1 MSVSIISRKVDA
13 RTVTIKLVDG
23 SLVNG
28 KINLHRSDVEIG
40 RVSDL
45 FTKIADP
52 FIVVF
57 DATAEGKT
65 GRVLILNKRNIVW
78 IAPEDEPRQRD
89 MQPPQ
94 EEDKPRESS
103 GGSLLDRLRSA

>member
-1 MSVSIISRKVDA
+1 MSVSIISRKVNA
-13 RTVTIKLVDG
+13 RSVTIKLVDG
-23 SLVNG
+23 SLING
-28 KINLHRSDVEIG
+28 KINLHRSDVDIG

-45 FTKIADP
+45 FTKVKDP

-65 GRVLILNKRNIVW
+65 GRVLILNKRNIIW

-89 MQPPQ
+89 MAPS
-94 EEDKPRESS
+94 EEDEKPKESS
-103 GGSLLDRLRSA
+103 GGSLLDRLRST

>member
-1 MSVSIISRKVDA
+1 MSVAIISRKVNA

-28 KINLHRSDVEIG
+28 KINLHRSDLDIQ

-45 FTKIADP
+45 FTKVDDP

-65 GRVLILNKRNIVW
+65 GRVLILNKRNIIW
-78 IAPEDEPRQRD
+78 IAPEDGPR
-89 MQPPQ
+89 P
-94 EEDKPRESS
+94 EDKPQQPEKPEPKEPS
-103 GGSLLDRLRSA
+103 GGSLLNRLRSA

>member
-1 MSVSIISRKVDA
+1 MSVSIISRKVNA

-28 KINLHRSDVEIG
+28 KINLHRSDIDIG

-45 FTKIADP
+45 FTKVTDP
-52 FIVVF
+52 FIVIF

-65 GRVLILNKRNIVW
+65 GRVLILNKRNIIW
-78 IAPEDEPRQRD
+78 IAPEDEPRARD
-89 MQPPQ
+89 MAQ
-94 EEDKPRESS
+94 EDEKPKESS
-103 GGSLLDRLRSA
+103 GGSLLDRLRST

>member
-1 MSVSIISRKVDA
+1 MSVNIISRKVDA

-28 KINLHRSDVEIG
+28 KINLHRSDVDIG

-45 FTKIADP
+45 FTKVKDP
-52 FIVVF
+52 FIVIF

-65 GRVLILNKRNIVW
+65 GRVLILNKRNIIW
-78 IAPEDEPRQRD
+78 IAPEDEPRERN
-89 MQPPQ
+89 MSPSQ
-94 EEDKPRESS
+94 EDEKPKESS
-103 GGSLLDRLRSA
+103 GGSLLDRLRSI

>member
-28 KINLHRSDVEIG
+28 KINLHRSDVDIS

-45 FTKIADP
+45 FTKVDDP

-78 IAPEDEPRQRD
+78 IAPEDEARQKEKLR
-89 MQPPQ
+89 Q
-94 EEDKPRESS
+94 EEEKPREPS
-103 GGSLLDRLRSA
+103 GGSLLDRLRST

>member
-1 MSVSIISRKVDA
+1 MSVSIISRKVNA

-28 KINLHRSDVEIG
+28 KINLHRSDVDIS

-45 FTKIADP
+45 FTKISDP

-65 GRVLILNKRNIVW
+65 GRVLILNKRNIIW
-78 IAPEDEPRQRD
+78 IAPEDEPCERD
-89 MQPPQ
+89 VPPSQ
-94 EEDKPRESS
+94 EDEKLKVSLK
-103 GGSLLDRLRSA
+103 GSLLDRLRSA

>member
-13 RTVTIKLVDG
+13 RRVTIKLVDG

-28 KINLHRSDVEIG
+28 KINLHRSDVDIG

-45 FTKIADP
+45 FTKVKDP

-65 GRVLILNKRNIVW
+65 GRVLILNKRNIIW
-78 IAPEDEPRQRD
+78 IAPEDEPRDRD
-89 MQPPQ
+89 MSPSQ
-94 EEDKPRESS
+94 EDEKPKESA
-103 GGSLLDRLRSA
+103 GGSLLDRLRSI

>member
-1 MSVSIISRKVDA
+1 MSVSIISRKINA
-13 RTVTIKLVDG
+13 RTVTIKLIDG

-28 KINLHRSDVEIG
+28 KINLHRSDVDIQ

-45 FTKIADP
+45 FTKIGDP
-52 FIVVF
+52 FVVVF

-78 IAPEDEPRQRD
+78 IAPEDGPNKEEKS
-89 MQPPQ
+89 QPP
-94 EEDKPRESS
+94 EKEDSKELPSS
-103 GGSLLDRLRSA
+103 SLLDRLRST

>member
-1 MSVSIISRKVDA
+1 MTVSIITRKINA

-23 SLVNG
+23 SVVNG
-28 KINLHRSDVEIG
+28 KINLHRSDVDIS

-45 FTKIADP
+45 FTKVTDP

-57 DATAEGKT
+57 DATAEGKS

-78 IAPEDEPRQRD
+78 IAPEDEPRQAD
-89 MQPPQ
+89 KPQ
-94 EEDKPRESS
+94 EDEKPKESS
-103 GGSLLDRLRSA
+103 GGSLLDRLRST